1 MRLLALFLIAFA
13 APLAAAPLD
22 PMASAAE
29 MGRQLD
35 AINAKP
41 LPTGEP
47 LAGAVAQV
55 LRADAERRGGCFP
68 LKVKLSPLRPVTLD
82 NFVTQGILDG
92 QIENGWLVSARIENC
107 PAEDPARV
115 LVIRAADGKT
125 VNAFYDGRGE
135 GLAWPSLARGA
146 LPAILRPALARLA
159 VADKRCQPTSLDPVA
174 VRVETRSADLGPE
187 RYGLRYKGSWTEV
200 WSFAP
205 CGHRIAVPV
214 TFATDG
220 QGGARWTVAEG
231 RIAYKP

>member
-1 MRLLALFLIAFA
+1 MRPFLLFALMLA
-13 APLAAAPLD
+13 APATAAPLD

-47 LAGAVAQV
+47 LASAIAEV

-68 LKVKLSPLRPVTLD
+68 LKVKLGPMRPVTLD
-82 NFVTQGILDG
+82 NFITQGILAG
-92 QIENGWLVSARIENC
+92 QIENGWLVSASVQNC
-107 PAEDPARV
+107 PADDPARI

-159 VADKRCQPTSLDPVA
+159 LADKRCQPTSLDPVA
-174 VRVETRSADLGPE
+174 VRVQTRSADLGPE
-187 RYGLRYKGSWTEV
+187 RFGLRYKGSWTEV

-214 TFATDG
+214 TFTPDG
-220 QGGARWTVAEG
+220 QGGARWTVDEG
-231 RIAYKP
+231 RIVYRP